1 MQKNQRL
8 QGFWRYRKDNKILC
22 FIVFYVWKYVQLIK
36 NPYAY
41 LFYISIF
48 ARHHPTPCQIRP
60 EKPPAFP
67 QKPNR
72 YHQIPGENLL
82 LFAGV
87 CHHFNRDQIPLP
99 YSIQSAGQATTCRK
113 NIFPLQVDKQPRNV
127 PIYSERQFSQQLA
140 RFASEVRPTTLAPS
154 GHLGFLP
161 AGRDVRFGCGVI

>member
-1 MQKNQRL
+1 MVLTVQKTQQN
-8 QGFWRYRKDNKILC
+8 
-22 FIVFYVWKYVQLIK
+22 IVFYCVLRLKRAKEHQ
-36 NPYAY
+36 NPCAY

-48 ARHHPTPCQIRP
+48 TRHYPTQCKIRP

-72 YHQIPGENLL
+72 YRQIPGENLL

-99 YSIQSAGQATTCRK
+99 HSIQSAGQATTYRK
-113 NIFPLQVDKQPRNV
+113 NKFPLQVDKQPRNV
-127 PIYSERQFSQQLA
+127 PIYSEGQFSQQLA
-140 RFASEVRPTTLAPS
+140 RFASEVRPTTLAMS
-154 GHLGFLP
+154 GHLGFLT

>member
-1 MQKNQRL
+1 MFLRL
-8 QGFWRYRKDNKILC
+8 NHANTRP
-22 FIVFYVWKYVQLIK
+22 
-36 NPYAY
+36 NPHAY

-48 ARHHPTPCQIRP
+48 ARHHPTPYQISP
-60 EKPPAFP
+60 ENPPAFP

-72 YHQIPGENLL
+72 YRQIPGENLL

-87 CHHFNRDQIPLP
+87 CLHFNRDQIQLP

-127 PIYSERQFSQQLA
+127 PIYSEGQFGQQLA
-140 RFASEVRPTTLAPS
+140 RFASEVRPTTLTMS

-161 AGRDVRFGCGVI
+161 AGRDVRFGCGVIK